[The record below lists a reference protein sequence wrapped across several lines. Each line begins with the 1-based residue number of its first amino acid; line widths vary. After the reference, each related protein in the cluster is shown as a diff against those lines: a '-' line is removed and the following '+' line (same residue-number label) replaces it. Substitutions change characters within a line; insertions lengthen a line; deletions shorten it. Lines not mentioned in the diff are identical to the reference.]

1 LISDGNGLSHRV
13 RADSNTIRNRALLH
27 SEAAER
33 SFEGEVRTGS
43 GSEGGSRRVHGH
55 ETRSLPLPVLTLLRY
70 RLFAV
75 LGLDVSRETL
85 GASLLRGGKVHQ

>member
-43 GSEGGSRRVHGH
+43 GSEGGARDESTDTRPGRSR
-55 ETRSLPLPVLTLLRY
+55 
-70 RLFAV
+70 
-75 LGLDVSRETL
+75 SRF
-85 GASLLRGGKVHQ
+85 